1 MGEKTGCLPSITQ
14 PVPRP
19 RALRCAT
26 QLIIRASSPGLFPA
40 PRHFWRVRGS
50 PVDREPRARRVGRCG
65 GSGGFSYV
73 VVVGD
78 VPGRGGRGPR
88 GDGAHRDGR
97 HDARAVP
104 APDALPRLLRAG
116 SANKF

>member
-1 MGEKTGCLPSITQ
+1 
-14 PVPRP
+14 
-19 RALRCAT
+19 
-26 QLIIRASSPGLFPA
+26 
-40 PRHFWRVRGS
+40 
-50 PVDREPRARRVGRCG
+50 
-65 GSGGFSYV
+65 V

>member
-1 MGEKTGCLPSITQ
+1 VHRLPPRVISGARAVVLSI
-14 PVPRP
+14 
-19 RALRCAT
+19 
-26 QLIIRASSPGLFPA
+26 
-40 PRHFWRVRGS
+40 
-50 PVDREPRARRVGRCG
+50 EPRARRVGRCG